1 MQDGIERLI
10 SHKGKDSDKQNHPL
24 FIAFAGPG
32 QGKSRLLT
40 EFPALVE
47 QCMKKLKDKRGF
59 TEQPLALLLTCENGM
74 APGDWTTQELNAQR
88 FVACRML
95 WQLREANKQIFH
107 DVGAPTDFAQFRAQC
122 SKDLVPA
129 AVLQT
134 LLTEDESKSATVVI
148 GIDGMQNLP
157 GFDLRG
163 TENGKGQP
171 FYQVMREVCRLID
184 QTAHPFVV
192 ACVTATQDV
201 SQALADSP
209 QSRIFLKIP
218 RVTQVTVNGV
228 DQIPDNNLKKL
239 LVKDMGGHGRA
250 LECLVEALND
260 FPAADGSG
268 VMGAIMQKLNQKYP
282 DVGALGN
289 EDIKMLLV
297 AALAG
302 KWIPKGVLLGGVDAE
317 KAQLVRLLYSN
328 DWKEYR
334 IDLPYIWLHKMLSK
348 HTVTGDLKQWR
359 LIDYDA
365 FAKPPPPDGTEWESF
380 NADFRVLR
388 SLAFE
393 DKQPIEIRS
402 LHRGA
407 IIQPDSLHKAR
418 IINRHLKVARTSTR
432 SASKS
437 SCCGNPKPTTD
448 SNASL
453 PGVGMQ
459 PHQCK
464 AIQNEHDV
472 TVTMPDKNVLLVNAK
487 GAPAADAVLM
497 VEEVACG
504 GNRDISE
511 CLQMKHGN
519 SQTDVD
525 KERNKA
531 CDDHDILVMLCNA
544 EHAPPSG
551 NKHGVVFVALQQF
564 DEYYGPYAGRA
575 FNTANRCD

>member
-74 APGDWTTQELNAQR
+74 APGDWTTEELNAQR

-192 ACVTATQDV
+192 ACVAATQDV

-260 FPAADGSG
+260 FPAA
-268 VMGAIMQKLNQKYP
+268 
-282 DVGALGN
+282 
-289 EDIKMLLV
+289 
-297 AALAG
+297 
-302 KWIPKGVLLGGVDAE
+302 
-317 KAQLVRLLYSN
+317 
-328 DWKEYR
+328 
-334 IDLPYIWLHKMLSK
+334 
-348 HTVTGDLKQWR
+348 
-359 LIDYDA
+359 
-365 FAKPPPPDGTEWESF
+365 EWESF

-472 TVTMPDKNVLLVNAK
+472 TVTMTDKNVLLVNAK

-544 EHAPPSG
+544 EHGPPSG
-551 NKHGVVFVALQQF
+551 NKHRVVFVALQQF